1 MTLSEVFTEQML
13 LPFLARR
20 GNMQQHKIVSHADWL
35 VAREAH
41 FVREKEL
48 TRLNDKLAAER
59 RELPWVRVEKDYVF
73 DGPQGKRTLADLFGT
88 NSQLVIYHFMFGPDW
103 QEGCPGCSYL
113 ADHIDGANLHLK
125 HHDVSVVIVSRAP
138 WSKIA
143 PFKQRMGWQFDWV
156 SSNGSEF
163 NFDYH
168 VSFTDAEKARGK
180 AYYNYKIRDYMA
192 DEMPGISVFFKDDD
206 GTIYHTYSSYARG
219 GDILLGANNYL
230 DLTPKGRNES
240 ETMDWVRHHDRYE
253 TAPQQH
259 ACCSSTTNG
268 ATDHQ
273 HQPKGTAE

>member
-1 MTLSEVFTEQML
+1 
-13 LPFLARR
+13 
-20 GNMQQHKIVSHADWL
+20 MQQHKIVSHADWL

-168 VSFTDAEKARGK
+168 VSFTGAEKARGK